1 MYFIS
6 QAGQHDCAF
15 TCLKIL
21 LANYH
26 HDKNYLYLYSED
38 RAYSFL
44 DLKAIAKEHHMEING
59 VRVGSVKE
67 LIQGKEFPLIVTLK
81 RKENYRHSVVVLNIT
96 PKYAYIYDPEVGKRK
111 IRLDDFLEKWDS
123 KALIVTKEKDYTK
136 YKCETV
142 AYDFIDKKD
151 KITLPI
157 WQLLSGASL
166 LLGMYFINNKS
177 YFFIPVILLSLFVI
191 CEILFRK
198 NLVLAMRRMDDN
210 IFNYRFRA
218 DPKEFRPLYVAMEKY
233 RYVAFSTIPN
243 FINSTLI
250 AMAITAILIMNSV
263 YNIIY
268 VALALVLAIAHVYIY
283 SPYFNKKSAEIGETE
298 SEIDDLQN
306 EFQFRSVVSKAHES
320 AYQLGLSHNL
330 ITYVE
335 IAALL
340 MTSITMMS
348 TSGVVNVVYVI
359 FYLCISVYLKDTFR
373 KLLECSSQSE
383 QFDNQLAKILH
394 YIDLST
400 SNNSIE

>member
-26 HDKNYLYLYSED
+26 HDKNYLYLYGED
-38 RAYSFL
+38 RAYSFQ

-96 PKYAYIYDPEVGKRK
+96 PKHAYIYDPELGKRK
-111 IRLDDFLEKWDS
+111 VRLDDFLEKWDS
-123 KALIVTKEKDYTK
+123 KALIVSKEEGYTK

-151 KITLPI
+151 KITLPL

-166 LLGMYFINNKS
+166 LLGMYFINSKS

-198 NLVLAMRRMDDN
+198 NLVLAMRRMDEN
-210 IFNYRFRA
+210 IFNYHFRA
-218 DPKEFRPLYVAMEKY
+218 SPKEFKPLYVAIEKY

-268 VALALVLAIAHVYIY
+268 VALALILAIAHVYIY
-283 SPYFNKKSAEIGETE
+283 SPYFNKKSVEIGETE

-320 AYQLGLSHNL
+320 AYQLGLSQNL
-330 ITYVE
+330 ITYIE